1 MIFVSKRERSPMLL
15 AALGLILLGKGTAF
29 GQPEKRDH
37 RPVAS
42 KASDSK
48 AFLVDR
54 VIAVVNDEIILR
66 SELMVRVAPLIGD
79 LSEISDAHER
89 DRRRGKIKEQVLDDM
104 INEELMVQAAVEA
117 KLEVSA
123 REVQNALEEI
133 KKQNKL
139 DDAGLKQALAMQG
152 YSLSSYKKD
161 VRRQILRMRA
171 INMLVRP
178 RVTITDED
186 VRARYDEM
194 SRRSEAVS
202 RVHLQHIL
210 IALPDKPSE
219 QEVAA
224 AKERAAEV
232 IEQARGGEDFAE
244 LAKKYSDDE
253 KTKNDGG
260 DLGWIERGSIATE
273 WEVIVFAMEKGEVR
287 GPISGPRGFHVF
299 HVSDVEK
306 SDLKPFD
313 QLKEQLRNEL
323 YRKELDKQTRVWMD
337 DLRRKA
343 HIVRM

>member
-1 MIFVSKRERSPMLL
+1 MFLVSNRGRSPILL
-15 AALGLILLGKGTAF
+15 AAFGLILLANATAF

-37 RPVAS
+37 RSVAS
-42 KASDSK
+42 KAGDGK

-54 VIAVVNDEIILR
+54 VIAVVNDDIILR
-66 SELMVRVAPLIGD
+66 SELMIRVAPLIGD
-79 LSEISDAHER
+79 LSEISDEHER
-89 DRRRGKIKEQVLDDM
+89 DRRRAKITEQVLDDM

-152 YSLSSYKKD
+152 YTLASYKKD

-202 RVHLQHIL
+202 RVRLQHVL
-210 IALPDKPSE
+210 IAVPDKPSE
-219 QEVAA
+219 QQVAA

-232 IEQARGGEDFAE
+232 IEQARAGEDFAE

-323 YRKELDKQTRVWMD
+323 YRKEMDKQTRMWMD
-337 DLRRKA
+337 ELRRKA

>member
-1 MIFVSKRERSPMLL
+1 MLPVSTHRLL
-15 AALGLILLGKGTAF
+15 AAVGLLLLAESAAL
-29 GQPEKRDH
+29 GQPDLRDH
-37 RPVAS
+37 RDDAS
-42 KASDSK
+42 RAGDSK
-48 AFLVDR
+48 PVVVDR
-54 VIAVVNDEIILR
+54 VVAVVNDEIILR
-66 SELMVRVAPLIGD
+66 SELMIRVTPLIGD
-79 LSEISDAHER
+79 LSEITNEHER
-89 DRRRGKIKEQVLDDM
+89 ERRRNKITEQVLDEM

-117 KLEVSA
+117 KLEVSGH
-123 REVQNALEEI
+123 EVQNAIEEI

-152 YSLSSYKKD
+152 YTLASYKKD

-186 VRARYDEM
+186 VRARYDAM
-194 SRRSEAVS
+194 SRRSESVS
-202 RVHLQHIL
+202 KVHLQHVL
-210 IALPDKPSE
+210 IAVGDKPSD

-232 IEQARGGEDFAE
+232 IERARAGESFAE
-244 LAKKYSDDE
+244 LAKEYSDDA

-299 HVSDVEK
+299 YVSDIEK
-306 SDLKPFD
+306 SDLKPFEE
-313 QLKEQLRNEL
+313 LKEQLRNEL
-323 YRKELDKQTRVWMD
+323 YRKEMDKQTRMWMD

-343 HIVRM
+343 HIVRL